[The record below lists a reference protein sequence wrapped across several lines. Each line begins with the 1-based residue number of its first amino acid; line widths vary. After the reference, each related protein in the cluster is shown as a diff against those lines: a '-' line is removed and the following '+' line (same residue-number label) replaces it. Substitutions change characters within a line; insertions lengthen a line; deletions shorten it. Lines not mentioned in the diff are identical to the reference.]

1 VDNFRRVNLESRVII
16 AKALPTLQTLS
27 HLYLPGKVPVKCSTD
42 IYRQTRSATDTLS
55 LSGVSACCRGCH
67 DCTPVT

>member
-1 VDNFRRVNLESRVII
+1 LDNFRRVNLELRVII

-27 HLYLPGKVPVKCSTD
+27 HLYLPGKLSVKCSPEV
-42 IYRQTRSATDTLS
+42 YRQTRSATDTLS

-67 DCTPVT
+67 GCTPVT